1 MQQTHRRGTAMA
13 KASRTA
19 GSVDPDEVARFA
31 AMAAEWWDPDGKFRP
46 LHKLNPVRVR
56 FVRDRACARF
66 GRDPAAA
73 RPLDG
78 LRLIDI
84 GCGGGLVCE
93 PMARLGAAV
102 TGIDAAAENIGI
114 ARSHAEAA
122 ELGIDYRAETAEAL
136 VAAGERFDIV
146 LSLEVVEHVADVAG
160 FVAAC
165 CALTRP
171 GGLIVMATLNRT
183 AKAFAMAIV
192 GAEYVMRWLPRGT
205 HDWRKFLRPS
215 ELAAALTRGGA
226 RVEEI
231 AGVSYNPLFDE
242 WRLTGDLSVN
252 YMIAA
257 GMPAAS

>member
-1 MQQTHRRGTAMA
+1 MA
-13 KASRTA
+13 KRGETT
-19 GSVDPDEVARFA
+19 GSVDAAEVARFA

-46 LHKLNPVRVR
+46 LHKLNPARVR
-56 FVRDRACARF
+56 FIRDRACARF
-66 GRDPAAA
+66 GRDPSAP

-102 TGIDAAAENIGI
+102 TGLDAGAETIGI
-114 ARSHAEAA
+114 ARTHAEAVGL
-122 ELGIDYRAETAEAL
+122 EIDYRAETAEAL
-136 VAAGERFDIV
+136 VASGERFDVV
-146 LSLEVVEHVADVAG
+146 LSLEVVEHVADVEG

-165 CALTRP
+165 CTLAKP
-171 GGLIVMATLNRT
+171 GGLIVMSTLNRT
-183 AKAFAMAIV
+183 ARAFATAIV

-215 ELAAALTRGGA
+215 ELSGSLTRAGA
-226 RVEEI
+226 RVEEV
-231 AGVSYNPLFDE
+231 AGITYNPFFDE
-242 WRLTGDLSVN
+242 WRVSGDVSVN

-257 GMPAAS
+257 GMPAAA

>member
-1 MQQTHRRGTAMA
+1 MSKRGET
-13 KASRTA
+13 T
-19 GSVDPDEVARFA
+19 GSVDAEEVARFA

-46 LHKLNPVRVR
+46 LHKLNPARVR
-56 FVRDRACARF
+56 FIRDRACARF
-66 GRDPAAA
+66 GRDPSKDK
-73 RPLDG
+73 PLDG

-93 PMARLGAAV
+93 PMARMGAAV
-102 TGIDAAAENIGI
+102 TGIDAGTETVGI
-114 ARSHAEAA
+114 ARTHAEAVG
-122 ELGIDYRAETAEAL
+122 LDIDYRAETAEAL
-136 VAAGERFDIV
+136 VAAGETFDVV

-171 GGLIVMATLNRT
+171 GGLIVMSTLNRT
-183 AKAFAMAIV
+183 ARAFATAIV

-215 ELAAALTRGGA
+215 ELSGALTRAGA
-226 RVEEI
+226 QVEEV
-231 AGVSYNPLFDE
+231 AGLSYNPFYDE
-242 WRLTGDLSVN
+242 WRVTGDVSVN

-257 GMPAAS
+257 GKPAAA